1 MNKVIHHIVKAIREI
16 IPAFFF
22 FFIMFHILLVTR
34 ALMLKQFG
42 IDTPLSAVAVIG
54 AIIVAKVVLITDRI
68 PFLNQYPKKPLIY
81 NVILKTIVFFAV
93 AFTLLMLE
101 EFLHVAR
108 TTKGFVWTTAN
119 IRAHISWPI
128 FWVRQIWL
136 FVLLFFYCSASELA
150 RAIGRDRVR
159 EIFFGPAKKSK
170 EAS

>member
-1 MNKVIHHIVKAIREI
+1 MNKIIHHIAKAIREI
-16 IPAFFF
+16 IPAFIF
-22 FFIMFHILLVTR
+22 FFIMFQILLVTR

-42 IDTPLSAVAVIG
+42 IDAPLSAIAVIG
-54 AIIVAKVVLITDRI
+54 AIIVAKVVLIADRI

-81 NVILKTIVFFAV
+81 NVVFKTIVFFTV
-93 AFTLLMLE
+93 AFILLMLE
-101 EFLHVAR
+101 EYIHVAR
-108 TTKGFVWTTAN
+108 TNKEFTWTGAS

-159 EIFFGPAKKSK
+159 EIFFGPTKK
-170 EAS
+170 